1 MAVIT
6 VSRQAGSGGDEIAK
20 HVCDLLGYHYFDKQ
34 LMTQVAA
41 DVGLSRQEMVDFSEE
56 HYRVKSF
63 LDLLLSSSHVAQVR
77 TWTQDAA
84 GKETLSLQDL
94 NEAQCI
100 DLIRSTIRAA
110 YLRGNIVIVGR
121 GGQAILKKRPNVLHV
136 RLEAPLGTRI
146 HRVQT
151 REGMSYQAAKSQV
164 AEHDEA
170 AAQYLLRFFKIR
182 WDDPLLYHLVINTGQ
197 WELEAAAQVIVYAA
211 SQLPAKPI
219 P

>member
-20 HVCDLLGYHYFDKQ
+20 RVCDLLGYHYFDKQ

-56 HYRVKSF
+56 HYKVKSF
-63 LDLLLSSSHVAQVR
+63 LDLLLSSSYVAQVR

-84 GKETLSLQDL
+84 GKETLSLQEL

-100 DLIRSTIRAA
+100 DLIRSTVRAA
-110 YLRGNIVIVGR
+110 YLRSNIVIVGR
-121 GGQAILKKRPNVLHV
+121 GGQAILKKGPNVLHV
-136 RLEAPLGTRI
+136 RLEAPLKTRV
-146 HRVQT
+146 HRIQA
-151 REGMSYQAAKSQV
+151 REGMGYQAAKSWV
-164 AEHDEA
+164 AERDEA
-170 AAQYLLRFFKIR
+170 AAQYLSRFFKIR
-182 WDDPLLYHLVINTGQ
+182 WDDPLLYHLLINTGQ
-197 WELEAAAQVIVYAA
+197 WELEAAAQVIVHAA

>member
-6 VSRQAGSGGDEIAK
+6 VSRQAGSGGNEIAK
-20 HVCDLLGYHYFDKQ
+20 RVCDLLGYRYFDKQ

-56 HYRVKSF
+56 NYKVKSF
-63 LDLLLSSSHVAQVR
+63 LDLLFSSSYVAQVR
-77 TWTQDAA
+77 TWTQDET
-84 GKETLSLQDL
+84 GKRTLSLQEL

-100 DLIRSTIRAA
+100 DLIRSTVRAA
-110 YLRGNIVIVGR
+110 YLRGNIVVVGR

-136 RLEAPLGTRI
+136 RVEAPLGTRI
-146 HRVQT
+146 HRIQT
-151 REGMSYQAAKSQV
+151 RERLSYQAAKSWV

-182 WDDPLLYHLVINTGQ
+182 WDDPLLYHLVVNTGQ
-197 WELEAAAQVIVYAA
+197 WELEAAAQIIAHAA
-211 SQLPAKPI
+211 SQLPAKPL

>member
-20 HVCDLLGYHYFDKQ
+20 RVCDLLGYHYFDKQ
-34 LMTQVAA
+34 LMAQVAA
-41 DVGLSRQEMVDFSEE
+41 DVGLSRQELVDFSEE
-56 HYRVKSF
+56 HYEVKSF
-63 LDLLLSSSHVAQVR
+63 LDLLFSSSYVAQVR

-84 GKETLSLQDL
+84 GKETLSLQEL

-100 DLIRSTIRAA
+100 DLIRSTVRAA

-136 RLEAPLGTRI
+136 RLEAPLKTRV
-146 HRVQT
+146 HRIQA
-151 REGMSYQAAKSQV
+151 REGMGYQAAKSWV
-164 AEHDEA
+164 AERDEA
-170 AAQYLLRFFKIR
+170 AAQYLSRFFKIR
-182 WDDPLLYHLVINTGQ
+182 WDDPLLYHLLINTSQ
-197 WELEAAAQVIVYAA
+197 WELEAAAQVIVHAA

>member
-6 VSRQAGSGGDEIAK
+6 ISRQSGSGGDEIARR
-20 HVCDLLGYHYFDKQ
+20 VCDLLSYHYFDKQ

-56 HYRVKSF
+56 HYKVKSF
-63 LDLLLSSSHVAQVR
+63 LDLLLSSSYVAQVR
-77 TWTQDAA
+77 TWTQDTT
-84 GKETLSLQDL
+84 GKEALSLQEL

-100 DLIRSTIRAA
+100 DLIRSTVRAA

-136 RLEAPLGTRI
+136 RLEASLGTRV
-146 HRVQT
+146 HRIQA
-151 REGMSYQAAKSQV
+151 REGMSYQAAKSWV
-164 AEHDEA
+164 VERDEA

-182 WDDPLLYHLVINTGQ
+182 WDDPLLYHLIVNTGQ
-197 WELEAAAQVIVYAA
+197 WGLEAAARVIAHAV

-219 P
+219 S

>member
-6 VSRQAGSGGDEIAK
+6 VSRQAGSGGDEIARR
-20 HVCDLLGYHYFDKQ
+20 VCELLGYHYFDKQ

-41 DVGLSRQEMVDFSEE
+41 DVGLSQQEMVDFSEE
-56 HYRVKSF
+56 HYKFKSF
-63 LDLLLSSSHVAQVR
+63 LDLLFSSSYVAHVR
-77 TWTQDAA
+77 TWTQDAT
-84 GKETLSLQDL
+84 GKETLSLQAL

-136 RLEAPLGTRI
+136 RLEAPLGPRI

-151 REGMSYQAAKSQV
+151 REGMSYQAAKARV

-170 AAQYLLRFFKIR
+170 AAQYLFRFFKIR

-197 WELEAAAQVIVYAA
+197 WELEAAAQVIVHAA